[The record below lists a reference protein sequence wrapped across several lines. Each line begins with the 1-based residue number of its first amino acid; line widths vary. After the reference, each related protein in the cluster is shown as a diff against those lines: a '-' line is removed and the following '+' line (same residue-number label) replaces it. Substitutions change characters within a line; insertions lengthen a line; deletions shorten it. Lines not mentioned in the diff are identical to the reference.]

1 VDTALATGTAEQ
13 RKVVLL
19 RDTYLPKIRRA
30 RETIEFA
37 YRRGGVTLLDY
48 LDAQRM
54 YRGKSVEYL
63 RSVGSYGT
71 AVYMLESAVG
81 GALER

>member
-19 RDTYLPKIRRA
+19 RDTSLPKIRRA
-30 RETIEFA
+30 RETI

-54 YRGKSVEYL
+54 YREKSVEYL
-63 RSVGSYGT
+63 RSVSSYGT

>member
-1 VDTALATGTAEQ
+1 
-13 RKVVLL
+13 
-19 RDTYLPKIRRA
+19 
-30 RETIEFA
+30 
-37 YRRGGVTLLDY
+37 
-48 LDAQRM
+48 M

-63 RSVGSYGT
+63 RSVSSYGT